1 MSRGVVEL
9 TTPNEY
15 EYEGLVEGDAVTT
28 LNGKKIT
35 IKEKM
40 QRKNTLELIGQEG
53 IILKDEI
60 VSGILRLDTKS
71 DLKNAKDIRGLD
83 TLFRRKYNRKQ
94 QRENIIR
101 RKFDINS
108 GNINKK

>member
-1 MSRGVVEL
+1 M
-9 TTPNEY
+9 
-15 EYEGLVEGDAVTT
+15 VEGDTVTT

-83 TLFRRKYNRKQ
+83 TL
-94 QRENIIR
+94 
-101 RKFDINS
+101 S
-108 GNINKK
+108 